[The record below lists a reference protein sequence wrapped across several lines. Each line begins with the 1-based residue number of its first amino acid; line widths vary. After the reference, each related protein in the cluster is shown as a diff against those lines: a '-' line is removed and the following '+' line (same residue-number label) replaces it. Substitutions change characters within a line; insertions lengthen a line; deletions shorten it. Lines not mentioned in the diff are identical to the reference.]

1 MLKPKQKKELILGR
15 MDGTE
20 KHIQRGN
27 WSVQHSWK
35 GLAGT
40 SLHLEVKFPSH
51 MVILYLAFQGIIKLF
66 PIETTPFHI
75 PTNYVQRFQLLYIP
89 TNTCCFPFFYY
100 VNPSK
105 CEMVP
110 CSDFG
115 AQENKSV
122 AISIFSSSLSH
133 EVMGLDAMILVF

>member
-1 MLKPKQKKELILGR
+1 MKNRVQSQKVTMELRQERQFMLEPKHKKELILGR

-27 WSVQHSWK
+27 WSIQHSWK
-35 GLAGT
+35 RT

-51 MVILYLAFQGIIKLF
+51 VVILYLAFQGIIELF
-66 PIETTPFHI
+66 PIETTQFHI
-75 PTNYVQRFQLLYIP
+75 PTNCGQRFQFLDIP

-100 VNPSK
+100 VNPSE

-110 CSDFG
+110 CSNFDMHFP
-115 AQENKSV
+115 N
-122 AISIFSSSLSH
+122 
-133 EVMGLDAMILVF
+133 D